1 MEKHLEELRALRAA
15 AVEAIATLKAER
27 QAIADGAKAEER
39 AALSADETAEF
50 RAKSA
55 SIKAELD
62 KVEDLDEQIRELES
76 EIERSGKL
84 EVETK
89 TVRKATVEVN
99 EALTYEKGNGQS
111 YFRDLAMQT
120 VGMAD
125 EPAKERLR
133 RHMIDVESDKEIR
146 KIAKVGEEY
155 RDLDRN
161 NGTGGYSVP
170 PLWMMNRFIELARAG
185 RTYANLC
192 PTEPLPGGT
201 SSINIPKIKSGT
213 STAVQAGDNTNLSDT
228 TNGSHETDLTD
239 DFVQANVKTIAG
251 QQGVAIQ
258 LLDQA
263 AVSVDEFVFRDLAA
277 DYANKLNVQVI
288 SGTGSNNQVVGVRAT
303 AGITQVTATG
313 GSNALEKHQIIYQKI
328 ADAIQRVH
336 TSRFLEPEVI
346 VMHPRRWAS
355 FHAIFAGDD
364 RPLIVPS
371 GPGFNNLGVL
381 TEVASQ
387 RVVGQMHGLPVVTD
401 PTLPTTV
408 NTDQD
413 VIHVLR
419 ASDLALFESS
429 VRMRALQETRAES
442 LTVLLQVYGYLAF
455 TAARFPQSVVEISGT
470 ALSAPTFA

>member
-15 AVEAIATLKAER
+15 AVEAVATLKAER

-84 EVETK
+84 EAETK

-133 RHMIDVESDKEIR
+133 RHMVDVESDKEIR

-161 NGTGGYSVP
+161 GGTGGYAVP

-201 SSINIPKIKSGT
+201 SSINIPKILTGT
-213 STAVQAGDNTNLSDT
+213 STAIQAADNAALTAPSA
-228 TNGSHETDLTD
+228 HEVDLTD
-239 DFVQANVKTIAG
+239 GFVQANVKTIAG
-251 QQGVAIQ
+251 QQGIAIQ

-303 AGITQVTATG
+303 AGITQVTATSA
-313 GSNALEKHQIIYQKI
+313 GSALEKHQIIYQKI

-401 PTLPTTV
+401 PTLPTTLGTG
-408 NTDQD
+408 TDQD

-429 VRMRALQETRAES
+429 VRMRALQETRAENLS
-442 LTVLLQVYGYLAF
+442 VLLQVYGYLAF
-455 TAARFPQSVVEISGT
+455 TAARFPQSVVEIGGT
-470 ALSAPTFA
+470 ALTAPTFA